1 MRSLRYRD
9 SRQEREVVVLEAGP
23 DGTPDQAVG
32 TKSLGRLP
40 PASGNDMERCGYGG
54 ERPEGVPKDGT
65 AKRRD
70 REKLER
76 RTLVVVPGLVG
87 RDAMPAT
94 KRAFDEE
101 KVDDA
106 ER

>member
-1 MRSLRYRD
+1 MRSLCYWD
-9 SRQEREVVVLEAGP
+9 SRQQREVVVLEAGP

-40 PASGNDMERCGYGG
+40 PARRNDMERCGCGG
-54 ERPEGVPKDGT
+54 ERPEGVSQDGT
-65 AKRRD
+65 AKGRG
-70 REKLER
+70 REKIEW